1 MNGLMTSAAVL
12 LEDRTSRAY
21 PLGDLVRLILLG
33 PLDLVIYRPFIV
45 WARLKGTWRYL
56 RGDQGWHKFE
66 RNARPG
72 HLAGRGTI
80 ARARRG
86 DALIACAVE
95 AVEHVVALSARR
107 ETRPGVGERLQVLR
121 EPGFGDR
128 DQRGELLRR
137 ARLLGDESQGA
148 EPRVVAERAQQLQQ
162 PRCPS
167 IGFASRAMNRAG

>member
-66 RNARPG
+66 RNARP
-72 HLAGRGTI
+72 AAT
-80 ARARRG
+80 
-86 DALIACAVE
+86 
-95 AVEHVVALSARR
+95 
-107 ETRPGVGERLQVLR
+107 
-121 EPGFGDR
+121 
-128 DQRGELLRR
+128 
-137 ARLLGDESQGA
+137 
-148 EPRVVAERAQQLQQ
+148 
-162 PRCPS
+162 
-167 IGFASRAMNRAG
+167 